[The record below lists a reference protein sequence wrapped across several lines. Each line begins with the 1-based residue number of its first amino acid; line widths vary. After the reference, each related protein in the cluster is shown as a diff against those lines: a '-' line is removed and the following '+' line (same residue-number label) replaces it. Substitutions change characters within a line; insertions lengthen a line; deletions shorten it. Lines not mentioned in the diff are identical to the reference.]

1 MSIDKSDGSQTESSS
16 ETAGK
21 RPSARR
27 TAAESEPPSGEIT
40 AKFPKRVHARRPA
53 AQDAREDAPS
63 ATTLD
68 EPTRASTPPAPPA
81 AGEGTLAKPAS
92 RSALRASARSARAG
106 RSSSVPPPPSA
117 VAPAAA
123 ASSGT
128 TPVDASATAE
138 HTDAASAL
146 GASELERATQAERLP
161 LMAADAES
169 RPAATQSAS
178 SRDAGSSAALAPQA
192 EDAPAR
198 RSASRSTARP
208 RHDVDGLVWHS
219 DAAAPAR
226 LRSAEILSTPMASA
240 LARADFADD
249 FGLDA
254 GYEAKLRPWLEALC
268 RRYLHVEVQGIHNIP
283 ASGRALLVANHSRSA
298 LWDGIILR
306 TALRL
311 HHEAGREPRWLVDD
325 QQYHA
330 PFLGTFVNRLGAVRA
345 CQENAERLL
354 LREELVAVFPEGAKA
369 AERRFEDRYRLQRF
383 GRGGYVKLALRTG
396 APVIPVAIVAHDRD
410 YASWLSRLSSA
421 SRLLSTPML
430 ALRPGLP
437 RLGRLGVPPIA
448 SHIQICIGEPVRE
461 IARQDALALR
471 DDGLVHELNEC
482 VRGAVQ
488 QLVNASLQA

>member
-1 MSIDKSDGSQTESSS
+1 MDNSDGSHS
-16 ETAGK
+16 ENASDAALK

-27 TAAESEPPSGEIT
+27 VTAESEPPPESSNSEIT
-40 AKFPKRVHARRPA
+40 AKMPRRVHARRPTLQA
-53 AQDAREDAPS
+53 DADGGADGTDAGEAGRASSVPQ
-63 ATTLD
+63 APLPGPLTD
-68 EPTRASTPPAPPA
+68 EPTSGNPSQPVPRATA
-81 AGEGTLAKPAS
+81 
-92 RSALRASARSARAG
+92 RASARSARGVAG
-106 RSSSVPPPPSA
+106 RDSTLPPAPPSSRSLQ
-117 VAPAAA
+117 PTAAA
-123 ASSGT
+123 A
-128 TPVDASATAE
+128 
-138 HTDAASAL
+138 DAAAPTL
-146 GASELERATQAERLP
+146 TLP
-161 LMAADAES
+161 LTAADPIPARSS
-169 RPAATQSAS
+169 RRSDISAISPAANSRNQERSL
-178 SRDAGSSAALAPQA
+178 SRDLA
-192 EDAPAR
+192 
-198 RSASRSTARP
+198 
-208 RHDVDGLVWHS
+208 WHS
-219 DAAAPAR
+219 DAV
-226 LRSAEILSTPMASA
+226 LTSAGHGEEILSTPMASA

-254 GYEAKLRPWLEALC
+254 GYEARLRPWLEALC
-268 RRYLHVEVQGIHNIP
+268 KRYFHVEVVGAHNIP
-283 ASGRALLVANHSRSA
+283 AQGRALLVANHSRSA

-311 HHEAGREPRWLVDD
+311 QHESGREPRWLVDD

-410 YASWLSRLSSA
+410 YAAWLSRLSTA

-461 IARQDALALR
+461 IAQQDALAVR
-471 DDGLVHELNEC
+471 DDGIVHELNEC
-482 VRGAVQ
+482 VRVAVQ
-488 QLVNASLQA
+488 QLVNASLQI